1 MHKLL
6 IIVVTLIGFVVF
18 PALGFAQQT
27 GECRAGDP
35 NHESPL
41 ASHRVMV
48 IAQSD
53 GNLFDRGQAKIALE
67 QASVPDGVLT
77 DQGVLRIY
85 FVNGVAGQHGV
96 FVMEQQADGSFAILD
111 CIKLDGV
118 FEGNAV
124 DPDITRM
131 EDGRYRLFYYLGA
144 FVGNARKPGPNDP
157 HPIYSAVSEDG
168 INFELEGEVYAT
180 TGITDPTAVQFAD
193 GSWLLA
199 VARAGQEIVL
209 AYSVDGMTFTD
220 LPPVADGGIPE
231 LALFEGE
238 TVRLFGQH
246 IWESNDRG
254 QTWEQLQNVGNLNPD
269 PSMVRRTDGG
279 WIAIYKD
286 FDPNNMPPLQ
296 PLVGGGTPPAPG
308 QGQQPPLQPPVGGG
322 TPPAPGQG
330 QLLPLL
336 PSFTPASNN

>member
-6 IIVVTLIGFVVF
+6 IIVVTLAGFILF
-18 PALGFAQQT
+18 SLQAFAQQT
-27 GECRAGDP
+27 GECLAGDA

-48 IAQSD
+48 IAKSD
-53 GNLFDRGQAKIALE
+53 GSFFDRQQAQIALE

-77 DQGVLRIY
+77 DEGVLRIY

-96 FVMEQQADGSFAILD
+96 FVMEQQTDGSFSVLD
-111 CIKLDGV
+111 CIKVDGV

-131 EDGRYRLFYYLGA
+131 DDGRYRLFYFLGT
-144 FVGNARKPGPNDP
+144 FVGNGRKLGPNDP
-157 HPIYSAVSEDG
+157 HPIYSAVSDDG
-168 INFELEGEVYAT
+168 INFELEGKVFST

-199 VARAGQEIVL
+199 MARAGQEIVL
-209 AYSVDGMTFTD
+209 AHSQDGMTFSE
-220 LPPVADGGIPE
+220 LAPVADGGIPE
-231 LALFEGE
+231 LTLFDGE
-238 TVRLFGQH
+238 TVRLYGRN
-246 IWESNDRG
+246 IWESHDKG

-269 PSMVRRTDGG
+269 PSLVRRADGG

-286 FDPNNMPPLQ
+286 FDPNNMP
-296 PLVGGGTPPAPG
+296 V
-308 QGQQPPLQPPVGGG
+308 LQPPVGGG
-322 TPPAPGQG
+322 TPPAPGKG
-330 QLLPLL
+330 QQPPLL
-336 PSFTPASNN
+336 PSLTPAPSK